1 VRGVGSSNLPVPTIF
16 AFQSAKVGCIESSFH
31 LIAERQLPLAWY
43 NPSPKEQTMP
53 RQDVKGFLAQLKR
66 ERAELDAAIAA
77 IERRFGARS
86 ASASAKPTGKSRPMS
101 EETKRKLSRIMKAKM
116 ADRTKAAAKK

>member
-1 VRGVGSSNLPVPTIF
+1 
-16 AFQSAKVGCIESSFH
+16 
-31 LIAERQLPLAWY
+31 
-43 NPSPKEQTMP
+43 MP